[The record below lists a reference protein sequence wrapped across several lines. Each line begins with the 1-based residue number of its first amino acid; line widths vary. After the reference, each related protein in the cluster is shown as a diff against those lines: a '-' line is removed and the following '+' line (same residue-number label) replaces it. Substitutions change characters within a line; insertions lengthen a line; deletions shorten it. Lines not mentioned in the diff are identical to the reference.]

1 MSRPIFRFGRSAE
14 DADYVAFFQPETPA
28 NLART
33 KNISR
38 IHAIAEVRNEQLTL
52 RDGNG
57 SKASLNGSEL
67 DGVPL
72 SAKRPT
78 PLEHQGVLKLG
89 SGYFLRIAPILTPPV
104 WEIAKPL
111 GWLPFD
117 QLAPPTIGFV
127 AVEPIGGQRPFIRAV
142 WLLNRAGFHLDE
154 ADAIAMGEGGS
165 TVSSAMFFFQS
176 SCFLLANLS
185 LPEDQ
190 LHLDGTPIAE
200 WETVPLRTGQTLR
213 IGRRTFIV
221 RIE

>member
-14 DADYVAFFQPETPA
+14 DADYGAFVQPEPPA

-38 IHAIAEVRNEQLTL
+38 IHSIAEVRNEQLTL

-57 SKASLNGSEL
+57 SKASLNGSEP
-67 DGVPL
+67 DGVSR

-78 PLEHQGVLKLG
+78 PLEHQSVVKLG

-104 WEIAKPL
+104 WEIANPL
-111 GWLPFD
+111 GWLHFD

-127 AVEPIGGQRPFIRAV
+127 AVEPLGDQRPFIRAV

-154 ADAIAMGEGGS
+154 ADEIALDEGGN

-176 SCFLLANLS
+176 SCFLLANIS

-190 LHLDGTPIAE
+190 LHLDRTPIAE
-200 WETVPLRTGQTLR
+200 WEAVPLRTGQTLR
-213 IGRRTFIV
+213 IGRRTFTV
-221 RIE
+221 RVE